1 MFPEMLRSARQA
13 AGLTQAELAA
23 RTGLARPNITAYE
36 TGRREPLFSTAT
48 MLLAAAGAVSNVF
61 PSIEWHFTSSRRP
74 YAVPNRLWRLPPR
87 QALQQFETAT
97 HLWWS
102 GPPRKFNL
110 ADRSERARAYEIVL
124 REGRPEDIASIVD
137 GVLLCEVWSDLVLPR
152 ELKSGWQPV
161 IVAACEPWSNNTR
174 AA

>member
-1 MFPEMLRSARQA
+1 MLRSARQA
-13 AGLTQAELAA
+13 TGLTQAELAA

-36 TGRREPLFSTAT
+36 AGRREPLFSTARV
-48 MLLAAAGAVSNVF
+48 LLAAVGAIANIC
-61 PSIEWHFTSSRRP
+61 PPIEWHFTSSRRP
-74 YAVPNRLWRLPPR
+74 YAVPSRLWRLPPQ
-87 QALQQFETAT
+87 QALQQFVTGT

-102 GPPRKFNL
+102 GPPRRFNL
-110 ADRSERARAYEIVL
+110 GDRSERARAYEIVL

-137 GVLLCEVWSDLVLPR
+137 GVLLCELWPDLVLPR

-161 IVAACEPWSNNTR
+161 IVAALEPWSNNTQ